1 MNSLAKFA
9 RQTLAVATLTIIPL
23 AAFSALPKAPSIN
36 ASGYILVNAGTGN
49 AMVEHNADEPL
60 PPASLTKVMTD
71 YIAAYEIEQ
80 DRLHLDDTLRV
91 SQKAW
96 KMGGSRMFLQVDSE
110 VEVNDILKGIVV
122 QSGNDA
128 AVALAEHIAGD
139 ESAFADIMNEHA
151 ERIGMENSN
160 FANATGWPDENQ
172 YTSPRDLAKLTRALI
187 QDYPENYDI
196 YKEKYFTYNG
206 IRQPNRNLLLWQ
218 DKSVDGVKTGHT
230 DEAGYSLISSAERD
244 GMRLIAVVMGAKSE
258 QARATESQK
267 LLSYGFRNFESY
279 VPYKKDD
286 SVKDIDVWL
295 GDKSS
300 VSLGVAEDLSLTIP
314 KGEQENLS
322 VDLDVEKNLRAP
334 IEKGEEVGLLTIS
347 LEDDVIAE
355 VPLVAQSEVKKAGIF
370 KRLWHHLLLFVMGL
384 F

>member
-1 MNSLAKFA
+1 
-9 RQTLAVATLTIIPL
+9 
-23 AAFSALPKAPSIN
+23 
-36 ASGYILVNAGTGN
+36 N

-172 YTSPRDLAKLTRALI
+172 YTSPRDLAKLTR
-187 QDYPENYDI
+187 
-196 YKEKYFTYNG
+196 
-206 IRQPNRNLLLWQ
+206 
-218 DKSVDGVKTGHT
+218 
-230 DEAGYSLISSAERD
+230 
-244 GMRLIAVVMGAKSE
+244 
-258 QARATESQK
+258 
-267 LLSYGFRNFESY
+267 
-279 VPYKKDD
+279 
-286 SVKDIDVWL
+286 
-295 GDKSS
+295 
-300 VSLGVAEDLSLTIP
+300 
-314 KGEQENLS
+314 
-322 VDLDVEKNLRAP
+322 
-334 IEKGEEVGLLTIS
+334 
-347 LEDDVIAE
+347 
-355 VPLVAQSEVKKAGIF
+355 
-370 KRLWHHLLLFVMGL
+370 
-384 F
+384 